1 MCKAARWAA
10 LAAGAN
16 AETIE
21 EEAVPQVR
29 LERNLRLPAEQGAQ
43 VLGEI
48 LGAIARQEGPW
59 RGFALH
65 VGLGDLHFPDVGYVA
80 IPIHLTAEKSAKE
93 KDAFDI
99 AFVAAN
105 LPGAFPEFRG
115 VMGTRRG
122 DLGECTLYLAGTYEL
137 PMQVLGRLIDATLTP
152 GVAALSL
159 ENFISEL
166 AVACQARVDQREA
179 EFARYRYYGRA
190 IQ

>member
-1 MCKAARWAA
+1 MGRARGWGERTH
-10 LAAGAN
+10 LK
-16 AETIE
+16 E
-21 EEAVPQVR
+21 EDVPEVR
-29 LERNLRLPAEQGAQ
+29 LERNLRLPADQGAQ

-65 VGLGDLHFPDVGYVA
+65 VGLGDLHLPDVGYVA
-80 IPIHLTAEKSAKE
+80 IPIHLTAEKSAKA
-93 KDAFDI
+93 DVFDI

-105 LPGAFPEFRG
+105 LPAAFPAFKG
-115 VMGTRRG
+115 IMGTSPG
-122 DLGECTLYLAGTYEL
+122 EIGECALYLSGGYEL
-137 PMQVLGRLIDATLTP
+137 PMQVFGRLIDATLTP

-159 ENFISEL
+159 ENFISEI